1 MGETDLTYKKVMR
14 RIRKII
20 MGIALV
26 GGFLI
31 ATLGGVAQANVMTS
45 AGRGALEVVEQGV
58 KTLTKL
64 MLREGVEET
73 TEQAARQAVRA
84 AAKQS
89 PEFARL
95 AREVGEE
102 ALVKI
107 LNSPAARKLV
117 GKYGD
122 DATEIL
128 LKHGKMGGELLEYA
142 PGAAKSI
149 KNLPPEWL
157 RRFSDWKDVGKLT
170 KETTAQVIQWVERH
184 PVVAGVAGAYI
195 LSPRFRAVVGG
206 VRDLADA
213 TLDFAAGHP
222 ITTIIIILV
231 VAFLL
236 WYFKQEIKAGLAWI
250 LLWPFRCLRRKK
262 KVQDKSGELQ

>member
-73 TEQAARQAVRA
+73 TEQAARRAVRA

-102 ALVKI
+102 ALVKV

-117 GKYGD
+117 EKYGD

-142 PGAAKSI
+142 PSAAKSI
-149 KNLPPEWL
+149 KNLSPEWL
-157 RRFSDWKDVGKLT
+157 RRFSNWKDVGKLT
-170 KETTAQVIQWVERH
+170 QETATQVIQWAERH
-184 PVVAGVAGAYI
+184 PVIAGVAGAYI
-195 LSPRFRAVVGG
+195 LSPRFRSVVGG
-206 VRDLADA
+206 ALDVADSTLNLAA
-213 TLDFAAGHP
+213 SHP
-222 ITTIIIILV
+222 TTSIIIVLI

-236 WYFKQEIKAGLAWI
+236 WYFKPEIKAGLAWI
-250 LLWPFRCLRRKK
+250 LLWPLRWLRKK
-262 KVQDKSGELQ
+262 KAQDID

>member
-1 MGETDLTYKKVMR
+1 MR
-14 RIRKII
+14 RIREII
-20 MGIALV
+20 TEIAIV

-31 ATLGGVAQANVMTS
+31 ASLGEVSQANVVT
-45 AGRGALEVVEQGV
+45 GAVEVVEQGV

-64 MLREGVEET
+64 ILREGVEET
-73 TEQAARQAVRA
+73 TEQAARQAVRV

-102 ALVKI
+102 ALVKV
-107 LNSPAARKLV
+107 LNSPAAHKLV

-149 KNLPPEWL
+149 
-157 RRFSDWKDVGKLT
+157 
-170 KETTAQVIQWVERH
+170 
-184 PVVAGVAGAYI
+184 
-195 LSPRFRAVVGG
+195 
-206 VRDLADA
+206 
-213 TLDFAAGHP
+213 
-222 ITTIIIILV
+222 
-231 VAFLL
+231 
-236 WYFKQEIKAGLAWI
+236 
-250 LLWPFRCLRRKK
+250 
-262 KVQDKSGELQ
+262 

>member
-1 MGETDLTYKKVMR
+1 MGETDLAIQKAMKRMR
-14 RIRKII
+14 RI
-20 MGIALV
+20 MTCLALAGV
-26 GGFLI
+26 LL
-31 ATLGGVAQANVMTS
+31 TSLLGSVAQANVVTS
-45 AGRGALEVVEQGV
+45 AGRGAVEVVEQGV

-64 MLREGVEET
+64 MLREGIEET

-102 ALVKI
+102 ALVKV

-149 KNLPPEWL
+149 KNLSPKRL
-157 RRFSDWKDVGKLT
+157 RQFSDWKDVDKLT
-170 KETTAQVIQWVERH
+170 KETATQVIQWAGRH
-184 PVVAGVAGAYI
+184 PVIAGVAGAYI
-195 LSPRFRAVVGG
+195 LSPRFRTVVGG
-206 VRDLADA
+206 ALDVADSTLNLAA
-213 TLDFAAGHP
+213 SHP
-222 ITTIIIILV
+222 ITSIIIVLL
-231 VAFLL
+231 VAFFL
-236 WYFKQEIKAGLAWI
+236 WYFKTEIKAGLAWF
-250 LLWPFRCLRRKK
+250 LLWPFRWLRKE
-262 KVQDKSGELQ
+262 KVQDKK